1 MTIKLNGSSSGSV
14 ALDAPANTTG
24 GAAITFKLPVAD
36 GSAGMVLST
45 DGSGNL
51 QWKYPSIAF
60 ADQWRLTTEFS
71 GDADPITT
79 SVQRVN
85 STGQGQVGA
94 QMSPSSG
101 IWTFPA
107 TGIWQV
113 SMHSE
118 HSHSSLDD
126 HAVQVYIKAT
136 TNNGTAW
143 SDVALSKTNNVN
155 DSTNASTHNDVSTL
169 IDVTDV
175 GQVKVAFKVD
185 CQHASTQTKSS
196 DATNRTSFTFLRL
209 GDT

>member
-1 MTIKLNGSSSGSV
+1 MTLKLNGSSGSV
-14 ALDAPANTTG
+14 ALDAPTSTTG
-24 GAAITFKLPVAD
+24 GADITFKLPVAD
-36 GSAGMVLST
+36 GSAGQVLTS

-51 QWKYPSIAF
+51 SWKYPSIAF

-79 SVQRVN
+79 AVQRVN
-85 STGQGQVGA
+85 STGQGTIGA

-126 HAVQVYIKAT
+126 YAVQVFIKAT

-155 DSTNASTHNDVSTL
+155 DSTNAATHNDVSTL

-185 CQHASTQTKSS
+185 CQHASTETKSS

>member
-1 MTIKLNGSSSGSV
+1 MTLKLNGSSGSV
-14 ALDAPANTTG
+14 ALDAPTSTTG
-24 GAAITFKLPVAD
+24 GADITFKLPVAD
-36 GSAGMVLST
+36 GSAGQVLTS
-45 DGSGNL
+45 DVSGNL
-51 QWKYPSIAF
+51 SWKYPSIAF

-79 SVQRVN
+79 AVQRVN
-85 STGQGQVGA
+85 STGQGTIGA

-155 DSTNASTHNDVSTL
+155 DSTNAATHNDVSTL

-185 CQHASTQTKSS
+185 CQHASTETKSS

>member
-1 MTIKLNGSSSGSV
+1 MALILNGSTNTIAGLAVGGLPDGSV
-14 ALDAPANTTG
+14 D
-24 GAAITFKLPVAD
+24 
-36 GSAGMVLST
+36 T
-45 DGSGNL
+45 DTLASSVNVI
-51 QWKYPSIAF
+51 KY

-79 SVQRVN
+79 AVQRVN
-85 STGQGQVGA
+85 STGQGQIGA

-126 HAVQVYIKAT
+126 YAVQVFIKAT

-155 DSTNASTHNDVSTL
+155 DSSNQATHNDVSTL

-185 CQHASTQTKSS
+185 VQHNSTETKANS
-196 DATNRTSFTFLRL
+196 TYNRTSFTFIRL
-209 GDT
+209 GAT